1 MMGHP
6 NPNKAKEDE
15 ARASFQIRR
24 PARACQRCLSLALFR
39 GGAATSD
46 LRSGFWDRPG
56 LLREWGLAVEP
67 RRGTK
72 LFFDPQKLIVLCDAV
87 GAAGRAGLD
96 LPSRGS
102 HGEIGDKSIFGFA
115 GAVGDDG
122 VVARS
127 ARQLDRLNRFG
138 DASDLIQLDKNR
150 VRDSLLDPS
159 RQPLRIRHEKIVAHQ
174 LNFLLRGFV
183 ADALCQRFPAGPIV
197 FRHAV
202 FNRDNRILFCP
213 RRPVR
218 GHFAARAG
226 GLVGLLEDVLAAS
239 LVAPTGMTIN
249 SWKPTEL
256 WACAP
261 PFKMFIIGQGSRFA
275 DLSVE

>member
-15 ARASFQIRR
+15 ARASFQIRL
-24 PARACQRCLSLALFR
+24 PARACQRYLSLALFR

-46 LRSGFWDRPG
+46 LRSGLCDRPR
-56 LLREWGLAVEP
+56 LLEECGLAVEP

-159 RQPLRIRHEKIVAHQ
+159 RQPLRIRHEKRSEEHTSELQ
-174 LNFLLRGFV
+174 SR
-183 ADALCQRFPAGPIV
+183 
-197 FRHAV
+197 
-202 FNRDNRILFCP
+202 RD
-213 RRPVR
+213 
-218 GHFAARAG
+218 
-226 GLVGLLEDVLAAS
+226 LVCRLLLEKNKNALHQS
-239 LVAPTGMTIN
+239 L
-249 SWKPTEL
+249 
-256 WACAP
+256 
-261 PFKMFIIGQGSRFA
+261 Q
-275 DLSVE
+275 